1 MFVRHALESM
11 PQPCSQIVHTYYRNG
26 LAPLCIDAC
35 EKQILRF
42 LGFGCCDAS
51 FGCYIGQALCN
62 ITCLLTEKGKL
73 TTQQTLHL
81 AQAIAEK
88 RLKEHGKK
96 EGYEAFTTYLQIL
109 QVISTMFTCQ
119 LYALFYAKQGEHRS
133 GFHAAS

>member
-1 MFVRHALESM
+1 M
-11 PQPCSQIVHTYYRNG
+11 
-26 LAPLCIDAC
+26 
-35 EKQILRF
+35 
-42 LGFGCCDAS
+42 
-51 FGCYIGQALCN
+51 
-62 ITCLLTEKGKL
+62 LTEKGKL